1 MPGWAG
7 DLEKDRRDDMFAY
20 IKGRLE
26 EVFSNK
32 VVVDVGGI
40 GYEIIVPSSLISRL
54 PEQGSIVKLHT
65 YLNVREDAQ
74 ELYGFYGRDDK
85 SIFEKLITV
94 SGIGP
99 KVAIGLLSA
108 LSASQLA
115 AAIVTGDIKT
125 LCTAP
130 GIGKKTAQ
138 RIVLELK
145 EKIDKEEID
154 QRSEVEIPG
163 TVKDNTHEVIQALI
177 ALGYKSSEAMEALAS
192 IEDKNQD
199 VSTLIRLCLK
209 SLDKR

>member
-1 MPGWAG
+1 
-7 DLEKDRRDDMFAY
+7 MFAY
-20 IKGRLE
+20 IKGSLE
-26 EVFSNK
+26 EVYSNK

-40 GYEIIVPSSLISRL
+40 GYEIIVPSSLISKL
-54 PEQGSIVKLHT
+54 PEQGSIVKLYT
-65 YLNVREDAQ
+65 YFNVREDAQ
-74 ELYGFYGRDDK
+74 ELYGFYGKEDK
-85 SIFEKLITV
+85 NIFEKLITV

-145 EKIDKEEID
+145 EKIDKEEIA
-154 QRSEVEIPG
+154 QRSEVEIPS
-163 TVKDNTHEVIQALI
+163 TANDNSHEVVQALI
-177 ALGYKSSEAMEALAS
+177 ALGYKSSEAMEAIAS

-209 SLDKR
+209 ALDKR